1 MAFMTWRICSSS
13 DPKASAR
20 FSGDVCYALGGVKLL
35 DAECSGEA
43 HQAGFG
49 QFIDCCCVLQDESN
63 VYVCGWMSQGYLYGI
78 SPTTVRAPT
87 VVIHVPSSRPSPQR
101 YWQHAP
107 VILRRPCFPVAAPR
121 VYHAPF
127 IHSFYSS
134 HLSTLEH
141 LLAMAMPC
149 GRIMV
154 RGQVVAMLV
163 TTMKQLRKRDL

>member
-1 MAFMTWRICSSS
+1 MARYCRGF
-13 DPKASAR
+13 
-20 FSGDVCYALGGVKLL
+20 FGGEIGLIRVVKLL

-43 HQAGFG
+43 HQAGSDSLLTAVVFSKMKATFTSVAG
-49 QFIDCCCVLQDESN
+49 
-63 VYVCGWMSQGYLYGI
+63 MSQGYLYGI

-127 IHSFYSS
+127 IHSSILPTYV
-134 HLSTLEH
+134 H
-141 LLAMAMPC
+141 M
-149 GRIMV
+149 
-154 RGQVVAMLV
+154 
-163 TTMKQLRKRDL
+163 